1 MTSITWT
8 DRSRIETYQ
17 RCPRMRWLEYHE
29 GPGGRGIVPT
39 RKPLPLALGGSVHKG
54 LEFML
59 NWAMESYATDGELGM
74 PRTMED
80 EAVAAALADFATH
93 RSALALDLAES
104 TAIAAEVDPKDS
116 GFDAQVLATAR
127 DLGMAPDDPTMQE
140 LLGRQRNAAA
150 EFDDWLWRE
159 QGALVEGL
167 VRAYARQRLGP
178 LLEEF
183 EVLEVER
190 EGDWELAELREE
202 VIQESPVYN
211 VLVDGAEIRFMSR
224 PDALLRNRNDNSLYL
239 LSYKTAATWDVRKA
253 RDAEHDMQ
261 GLSEGIEVERRLGEW
276 WNELY
281 HEPEQHKMI
290 CNALGISAAM
300 YKFLVSIPA
309 PPRILGI
316 RYEYL
321 LKGYRAEDRDLSA
334 RFGIRVWSQRSHL
347 LTRYVATSTPAR
359 GVAAYAVGD
368 QCWSYD
374 YHKEDGSTSKLSWQ
388 NWKRQS
394 VWDGGCGVKAWI
406 DALDATA
413 ETMSAYD
420 STTGAEPR
428 SLGYSG
434 PAQSLGFTATHPLDE
449 VFPAPLTVYRQDDQ
463 LRDWIEQVEA
473 QETRVVES
481 VAAVEAANDEGER
494 RHLLNKFFPMSRK
507 SCSYPSECAMVRL
520 CFGGEDIR
528 HAPLESGFYKIRVPN
543 HIQERGVE
551 ADPESSRIRS

>member
-1 MTSITWT
+1 MTSITYT
-8 DRSRIETYQ
+8 DRSRIETFQ
-17 RCPRMRWLEYHE
+17 SCPRKRWLEYHE
-29 GPGGRGIVPT
+29 GPSGRGIVST
-39 RKPLPLALGGSVHKG
+39 RKPLPLAVGGSVHKG
-54 LEFML
+54 LESL
-59 NWAMESYATDGELGM
+59 LLGHS
-74 PRTMED
+74 ED

-93 RSALALDLAES
+93 RSALALDIAES
-104 TAIAAEVDPKDS
+104 SAIAAEVDPKDQ

-127 DLGMAPDDPTMQE
+127 DLGMSPDDPALTE

-159 QGALVEGL
+159 QASLVEGMI
-167 VRAYARQRLGP
+167 RAYSRRRLAP

-190 EGDWELAELREE
+190 EGDWELAQWEGRE
-202 VIQESPVYN
+202 IRHDESVKLGTVYSASADYS
-211 VLVDGAEIRFMSR
+211 LRFMSR
-224 PDALLRNRNDNSLYL
+224 PDALLRSRADNSLYL

-261 GLSEGIEVERRLGEW
+261 GLSEGIEVERRLGQW
-276 WNELY
+276 WTVLHGTDKHNPDLAE
-281 HEPEQHKMI
+281 
-290 CNALGISAAM
+290 
-300 YKFLVSIPA
+300 IPIA
-309 PPRILGI
+309 TQNYLASLPSPPRILGI

-321 LKGYRAEDRDLSA
+321 LKGYRSEDRDLSA

-359 GVAAYAVGD
+359 GIAAYAVGD

-374 YHKEDGSTSKLSWQ
+374 YHKEDGSTSKLAWQ
-388 NWKRQS
+388 NWKREP

-463 LRDWIEQVEA
+463 LRDLVDQIEA
-473 QETRVVES
+473 QEVRVAEG
-481 VAAVEAANDEGER
+481 VAAVAGAADAGER
-494 RHLLNKFFPMSRK
+494 RHLLNVHFSQTRRA
-507 SCSYPSECAMVRL
+507 CCYPALCVYEKI
-520 CFGGEDIR
+520 CFGGDSIQADPVGSGLYQIR
-528 HAPLESGFYKIRVPN
+528 TPN
-543 HIQERGVE
+543 HSQEKDAAGVKG
-551 ADPESSRIRS
+551 